1 MTDNST
7 VRPTVRLSGCL
18 SSRRFWVIAN
28 PANEPISVDPIGTKT
43 QLQTEMESHL
53 ELESKLSA

>member
-7 VRPTVRLSGCL
+7 VRPTVRPSGCL

-43 QLQTEMESHL
+43 QLQTEMEL
-53 ELESKLSA
+53 QSKLSA